1 MTICDNFKPRT
12 FIIFPLP
19 TKDGGALG
27 KQQFEGIAKKLSIQQ
42 TDIQLFASRSE
53 LLHVDHVE
61 EQKIKGGP
69 ITTGEITDIRLL
81 DELYVNN

>member
-1 MTICDNFKPRT
+1 M
-12 FIIFPLP
+12 
-19 TKDGGALG
+19 
-27 KQQFEGIAKKLSIQQ
+27 
-42 TDIQLFASRSE
+42 QLFASRSE

-69 ITTGEITDIRLL
+69 ITTVEITDIRLL